1 MSEEQF
7 DLCLDL
13 MRRLSPANTT
23 ANLAR
28 LVKLVGPELED
39 ELFSAVDQ
47 PLTAAKCPVTNKDY
61 LQCDYNRDEKSYRS
75 PWSNEYDPPL
85 TDGTHPSARL
95 RKLEVAANDAFEVYR
110 ELYYEG
116 GISSV
121 YLWDTDEKDVFAG
134 VVLIKKG
141 EEASAQNNGTSL
153 TLASST
159 VNNDNTSD
167 NGSWDSI
174 HVIEVEEKGRAA
186 QYKLTSTVILQLAH
200 GQQAIGE
207 LNLSGNMTRQAVH
220 DLPVEDAFAHVGN
233 IGRIVEDMELK
244 MRNALHE
251 IYFGK
256 TKDIANDLRSVQSL
270 AEAKKQASIQAEL
283 VGKLLNRK

>member
-39 ELFSAVDQ
+39 ELFSA
-47 PLTAAKCPVTNKDY
+47 CPVTNKDY

-85 TDGTHPSARL
+85 ADGTHPSARL

-134 VVLIKKG
+134 VVLIKK
-141 EEASAQNNGTSL
+141 
-153 TLASST
+153 

-174 HVIEVEEKGRAA
+174 HVIEVEEKGP
-186 QYKLTSTVILQLAH
+186 
-200 GQQAIGE
+200 IGE

>member
-85 TDGTHPSARL
+85 ADGTHPSARL

-134 VVLIKKG
+134 VVLIKK
-141 EEASAQNNGTSL
+141 
-153 TLASST
+153 

-186 QYKLTSTVILQLAH
+186 QYKLTSTVILQLVH